1 MKKLAIFAGAG
12 LMAFGII
19 GSASAQPSPIS
30 GTPGSLFPDAAP
42 HEIRYFNGVPCRTIL
57 DPNTRNTRIPIAC
70 AGQVSGMV
78 GPVTG
83 SDVVTTGSIVPA
95 PVGPMMVAPAP
106 GLAADP
112 YAAQHEIRYFNGV
125 PCRTILDP
133 NTRNTR
139 IPLACAQ

>member
-57 DPNTRNTRIPIAC
+57 DPSNRNSRIPIAC

-78 GPVTG
+78 GPVAG
-83 SDVVTTGSIVPA
+83 SDVVTTGSIGPA

-133 NTRNTR
+133 NTRTTR

>member
-19 GSASAQPSPIS
+19 GTASAQPSPIS

-57 DPNTRNTRIPIAC
+57 DPSNRNSRIPIAC

-83 SDVVTTGSIVPA
+83 SDVVTTGSIGPA
-95 PVGPMMVAPAP
+95 PVGPMMVAP

-133 NTRNTR
+133 NIRTTR